1 MGTTTFSGPIKAG
14 TIKNT
19 TGTTLGTDVKN
30 VGQVVMTQSSTVALT
45 HATTTATALGIII
58 PANSQIMNIN
68 IVVEQLFANS
78 STTTIAIGDG
88 SGDATDIAAAH
99 SVSATAV
106 GPLKMLQASA
116 GAWENIGTS
125 DIELFGIT
133 VANSADAG
141 KARIVVTYAQNNNLT
156 AF

>member
-1 MGTTTFSGPIKAG
+1 MASTTFSGPIKAG
-14 TIKNT
+14 TIANT
-19 TGTTLGTDVKN
+19 TATTLGDNVKN

-78 STTTIAIGDG
+78 STTTIAIGNGADN
-88 SGDATDIAAAH
+88 ATDIAAAH

-116 GAWENIGTS
+116 GAWDNVGTT
-125 DIELFGIT
+125 DIELYGIT
-133 VANSADAG
+133 VANSANAG
-141 KARIVVTYAQNNNLT
+141 KARIVVEYVQNNNLT
-156 AF
+156 AL

>member
-68 IVVEQLFANS
+68 IVVEELFANS
-78 STTTIAIGDG
+78 STTTIAIGNGADN
-88 SGDATDIAAAH
+88 ATDIAAAH
-99 SVSATAV
+99 NVSATAV

-116 GAWENIGTS
+116 GAWDNVGTT
-125 DIELFGIT
+125 DIELYGIT
-133 VANSADAG
+133 VANSANAG
-141 KARIVVTYAQNNNLT
+141 KARIVVEYVQNNNLT
-156 AF
+156 AL

>member
-1 MGTTTFSGPIKAG
+1 
-14 TIKNT
+14 
-19 TGTTLGTDVKN
+19 
-30 VGQVVMTQSSTVALT
+30 MTQSSDVALT

-58 PANSQIMNIN
+58 PANSQIINID
-68 IVVEQLFANS
+68 IVVEAVFTGS
-78 STTTIAIGDG
+78 STTTIAVGNASGTATNIG
-88 SGDATDIAAAH
+88 AAH
-99 SVSATAV
+99 NVSATAV

-116 GAWENIGTS
+116 GAWDNIGTS

-133 VANSADAG
+133 VANSASAG